1 MAHRKTSAV
10 VPVFFVVGVV
20 GLVAAFAAVAAFPPP
35 RRRALILAYDDR
47 DVEAAARMLA
57 SENPHGSQ
65 ALHIEQVWSQLN
77 ARQLGESLF
86 DRITAGSGFGS
97 QGKRVLP
104 GGKRPVAT
112 DDPARPQDRVLVREI
127 LEGNHPAKLRSA
139 RAFFEPK
146 QQDAAYQIGE
156 RARQKRRLA
165 TGLTESEIKS
175 RGLALTKQEARL
187 LGYEKDANQIRKSW
201 GRLIGAIDGVEF
213 YG

>member
-1 MAHRKTSAV
+1 MTHRKTSAV

-20 GLVAAFAAVAAFPPP
+20 GLVAAFAAVAAIPPP

-77 ARQLGESLF
+77 ARQPGESLF
-86 DRITAGSGFGS
+86 ARITAGSGFGP
-97 QGKRVLP
+97 QGKRSWP
-104 GGKRPVAT
+104 GSKRPVAS
-112 DDPARPQDRVLVREI
+112 DELARAQDRVLVREI
-127 LEGNHPAKLRSA
+127 LEGKHPSQLTAA

-146 QQDAAYQIGE
+146 QQDAAYRIGE
-156 RARQKRRLA
+156 RAREKRRLA
-165 TGLTESEIKS
+165 IGLTESEIKS

-201 GRLIGAIDGVEF
+201 GRLIGTIDGVEF

>member
-1 MAHRKTSAV
+1 MWGELS
-10 VPVFFVVGVV
+10 
-20 GLVAAFAAVAAFPPP
+20 
-35 RRRALILAYDDR
+35 
-47 DVEAAARMLA
+47 
-57 SENPHGSQ
+57 
-65 ALHIEQVWSQLN
+65 
-77 ARQLGESLF
+77 ARQRGGGLF
-86 DRITAGSGFGS
+86 DRITAGSGFGP

-187 LGYEKDANQIRKSW
+187 LGYDTDANPIRQSW
-201 GRLIGAIDGVEF
+201 GRPSGAIARVKF
-213 YG
+213 